1 MNGNGHTGRENGNGT
16 TEHRELVATARSAG
30 VAPVRVL
37 PNIEGEF
44 SGRSQFDD
52 VSLAVYWHTL
62 LKRRWTVVTVALVLA
77 TLAAIY
83 SFRMTPIYK
92 AVARV
97 QVEAETPLIQSINEL
112 LQKPEADDAFLQTQI
127 QIVKSE
133 NLAWRTI
140 EQLSLAQYLIK
151 PENVAKIE
159 PEKRKVRL
167 IEAFKN
173 NLSVELTPR
182 TRMVV
187 VGFEN
192 PDPQLAAQVATTLVD
207 NYIDYNFRKKY
218 DATRQAS
225 GWMEQQLDEL
235 KARVEKSQQV
245 LVQYEREHQIVN
257 INDKEN
263 VVMQMLSDLSKDLTV
278 AESERVQ
285 KEAFYREVL
294 ANRAQVAALAHNEL
308 LQKLEEKA
316 AELSNQYTDIVGQ
329 YGPKYPKAE
338 RLQQQI
344 DENQSQIEREQS
356 RVIDRI
362 RKDYDAARNREKLA
376 TAAVMSQK
384 EEVGK
389 LNQLLVQ
396 HNILQRD
403 FEGNQQMYQS
413 LMQKLKDA
421 TVSAGLRSTNIH
433 MVDTA
438 LPPAASVRPKKLLNI
453 AIGFL
458 AGVILGIMGA
468 FAQEGLDHSVKTAEE
483 VETLLGAPALAV
495 IPFDRPKLSVR
506 HNGAFHRGYGLPALL
521 RGASAGGD
529 KAASN
534 QRKAFGLTV
543 TEKPQSL
550 LAEAYR
556 ALRSSILLSL
566 APNAPKLLLITS
578 AQADEGKTST
588 ALNLAQALAQRK
600 GPVLIMDC
608 DMRKG
613 NIGKV
618 FGINNAKGLSTYLTG
633 NHSLND
639 VVQRYDPQP
648 NLWVLPSGPVP
659 PNPAELIGSDTMAT
673 LFQELSSR
681 FEHVIIDSP
690 PVLLVTDATILS
702 SLADRVVLV
711 TESGVTPRGGL
722 MRASSILENAGA
734 QILGVVLNKFDPR
747 QQGYYGNYGYGY
759 YSRSY
764 HSSDAYGKN
773 GDPQ

>member
-1 MNGNGHTGRENGNGT
+1 MNGNGQTEHPNRNGT
-16 TEHRELVATARSAG
+16 TEHRELVATDRSAG
-30 VAPVRVL
+30 MAPMRVL
-37 PNIEGEF
+37 PDIEGGF
-44 SGRSQFDD
+44 SGRSQED
-52 VSLAVYWHTL
+52 VPLAVYWHTL

-77 TLAAIY
+77 TLAAIV

-127 QIVKSE
+127 QILKSE
-133 NLAWRTI
+133 NLAWHTI

-151 PENVAKIE
+151 PEGLAKIE
-159 PEKRKVRL
+159 PEQRKVRL
-167 IEAFKN
+167 IAAFKN
-173 NLSVELTPR
+173 NVSVELTPK
-182 TRMVV
+182 TRMLV

-192 PDPQLAAQVATTLVD
+192 RDPQLAAQVATTLVE

-235 KARVEKSQQV
+235 KARVERSQQA

-257 INDKEN
+257 INDKQN

-316 AELSNQYTDIVGQ
+316 ADLNNQYIDTVAQ
-329 YGPKYPKAE
+329 YGRKYPKAE

-344 DENQSQIEREQS
+344 DENQSQIEREQN
-356 RVIDRI
+356 RVIERI

-403 FEGNQQMYQS
+403 FEGNQQLYQN

-433 MVDTA
+433 LVDTA
-438 LPPAASVRPKKLLNI
+438 LPPVAAIRPRKLLNI

-483 VETLLGAPALAV
+483 VETLLGIPALAV
-495 IPFDRPKLSVR
+495 IPLERAASSAR
-506 HNGAFHRGYGLPALL
+506 RTRFHRNYALLALL
-521 RGASAGGD
+521 RRASAGWE
-529 KAASN
+529 KAAPN
-534 QRKAFGLTV
+534 PRKTIGLVV
-543 TEKPQSL
+543 TEKPQSV

-556 ALRSSILLSL
+556 ALRTSILLSL
-566 APNAPKLLLITS
+566 APHAPKLLLITS
-578 AQADEGKTST
+578 TQAGEGKTAT
-588 ALNLAQALAQRK
+588 ALNLSQVLAQRK
-600 GPVLIMDC
+600 GPVLIVDC
-608 DMRKG
+608 DLRKG
-613 NIGKV
+613 GIGKLLGV
-618 FGINNAKGLSTYLTG
+618 DNERGLSTFLTG
-633 NHSLND
+633 KHSLTD
-639 VVQRYDPQP
+639 VLQRYDPQLD
-648 NLWVLPSGPVP
+648 LWVLPSGSVP
-659 PNPAELIGSDTMAT
+659 PNPADLIGSDAMSE
-673 LFQELSSR
+673 LLHELSSR

-690 PVLLVTDATILS
+690 PVLPVTDATILS
-702 SLADRVVLV
+702 SLVDGVVLI

-722 MRASSILENAGA
+722 MRSASILESAGA
-734 QILGVVLNKFDPR
+734 RILGVVLNKFDPR
-747 QQGYYGNYGYGY
+747 QQGYYGNYGYY
-759 YSRSY
+759 YTRYY
-764 HSSDAYGKN
+764 HKYPYGRTESA
-773 GDPQ
+773 G